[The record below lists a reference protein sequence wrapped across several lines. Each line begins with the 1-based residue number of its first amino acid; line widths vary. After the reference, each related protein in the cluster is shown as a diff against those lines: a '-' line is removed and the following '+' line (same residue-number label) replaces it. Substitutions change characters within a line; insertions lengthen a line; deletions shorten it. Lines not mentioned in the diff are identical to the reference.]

1 MNLSNLIDHAVSV
14 IKANAPEILTAL
26 GVAGVATTSYLSAKA
41 GYQHAVAAEKSLKFD
56 EDDGV
61 LEEAPLKEK
70 IKDNWRLYIPAA
82 VSGVGTVACII
93 FASKGNAK
101 RTAAAVTAYTVTEK
115 AFTEYREKVAEQLKL
130 TEAKHQKALDA
141 IAQDHVNANPPPT
154 NSSQI
159 IVLGRDEQL
168 FFEQYT
174 GRYFRSSVENI
185 NRAVNEVNRWINT
198 NRVATLNDFYN
209 EIGLPA
215 TDDSAHQGWTD
226 EELMAVSYSAVMTDD
241 ERTCMA
247 FRYNYVKPL
256 R

>member
-41 GYQHAVAAEKSLKFD
+41 GYQHAVASEKSLKLD
-56 EDDGV
+56 EDMV
-61 LEEAPLKEK
+61 VEEAPLKEK
-70 IKDNWRLYIPAA
+70 IKDNWRFYIPAA
-82 VSGVGTVACII
+82 VSGAGTVACII

-130 TEAKHQKALDA
+130 TEAKQQKALDA
-141 IAQDHVNANPPPT
+141 IAQDRVNANPPPA
-154 NSSQI
+154 NSNQI

-198 NRVATLNDFYN
+198 NRRATLNDFYN

-215 TDDSAHQGWTD
+215 TDDSGHQGWTD